1 MKVQHLLDSDE
12 DPSANEYEAITCPA
26 CARIHL
32 INRRTGK
39 LLGKRTNSTQ
49 RAPAATAPTTFARA
63 MPRDRTD
70 QPPGN
75 TINSP
80 AIDGWWTPQ
89 RNLNT
94 PALSAGNARVGRW
107 PRCTVKLKS

>member
-1 MKVQHLLDSDE
+1 MKGIATNCGSGATG
-12 DPSANEYEAITCPA
+12 SRTARASGRCP
-26 CARIHL
+26 
-32 INRRTGK
+32 
-39 LLGKRTNSTQ
+39 LGGTIRGDG
-49 RAPAATAPTTFARA
+49 ATFARA

-80 AIDGWWTPQ
+80 TIDGWWTPQ

-94 PALSAGNARVGRW
+94 PALSAVNVTVVSW
-107 PRCTVKLKS
+107 PRLTVKLIS

>member
-1 MKVQHLLDSDE
+1 MRTRLPTSTKLS
-12 DPSANEYEAITCPA
+12 PA
-26 CARIHL
+26 QLALGYISSIERPASFW
-32 INRRTGK
+32 
-39 LLGKRTNSTQ
+39 GKRTN
-49 RAPAATAPTTFARA
+49 RINVAPGATALATFARA

-80 AIDGWWTPQ
+80 TIDGWWTPQ

-94 PALSAGNARVGRW
+94 PALSAVNVTVVSW
-107 PRCTVKLKS
+107 PRLTVKLIS